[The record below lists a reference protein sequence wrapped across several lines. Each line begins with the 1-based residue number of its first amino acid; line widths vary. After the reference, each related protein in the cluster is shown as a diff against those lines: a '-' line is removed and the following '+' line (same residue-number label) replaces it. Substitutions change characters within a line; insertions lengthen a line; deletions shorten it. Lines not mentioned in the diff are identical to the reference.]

1 MRVKEIKKMLL
12 DQLSK
17 MLSDKSYVVGAVASG
32 LSIAIPEWIFVNQNW
47 TMYHSIAIAIFTAT
61 LILDQI
67 TGRRLAKL
75 SDKVNKSSTTMIDS
89 LFRDM
94 AMYLVVAIG
103 YGLDWLIGSG
113 SIIFAF
119 AVASLS
125 YHTFYS
131 FLANAVVLG
140 WGKNYPIWVF
150 KWLSDEIKIKAKK
163 YFKDAEIMTE
173 LDYILENNRKINN
186 S

>member
-1 MRVKEIKKMLL
+1 MVL

-17 MLSDKSYVVGAVASG
+17 MLTDKSYVVGAVASG

-61 LILDQI
+61 LVLDQI

-75 SDKVNKSSTTMIDS
+75 SDKVNKTSSTMIDS
-89 LFRDM
+89 FFRDM
-94 AMYLVVAIG
+94 AMYLVVAMA
-103 YGLDWLIGSG
+103 YGMDWLIGSG
-113 SIIFAF
+113 SIIFVF

-140 WGKNYPIWVF
+140 WGKNFPIWAF
-150 KWLSDEIKIKAKK
+150 KWLSDEIKTKANK
-163 YFKDAEIMTE
+163 YFKDATIITE
-173 LDYILENNRKINN
+173 LDVILNQNKKE
-186 S
+186 